1 MKYSLKIFICFS
13 LFFLFNCKSKL
24 AVAVSTL
31 NKIEPIYSQADS
43 ILYTQKLIETKK
55 LSDSC
60 EKYNLNCLIHF
71 PEEYPNYKGGIHKFR
86 EALFK
91 GVKVPKSSKLSKY
104 TVEFIIGRN
113 DSIENVKIYGT
124 NNDKMKNEI
133 ARVLKIHS
141 IKKNWNSGSFFR
153 HKIKYLYELD
163 IELLEKNNSR

>member
-113 DSIENVKIYGT
+113 DSIENVKISGT
-124 NNDKMKNEI
+124 NNEKMKNEI
-133 ARVLKIHS
+133 ARVLKIDS
-141 IKKNWNSGSFFR
+141 IKKN
-153 HKIKYLYELD
+153 
-163 IELLEKNNSR
+163 

>member
-1 MKYSLKIFICFS
+1 MLCAV
-13 LFFLFNCKSKL
+13 FFN
-24 AVAVSTL
+24 
-31 NKIEPIYSQADS
+31 
-43 ILYTQKLIETKK
+43 
-55 LSDSC
+55 
-60 EKYNLNCLIHF
+60 
-71 PEEYPNYKGGIHKFR
+71 
-86 EALFK
+86 FK

-113 DSIENVKIYGT
+113 DSIENVKISGT

-133 ARVLKIHS
+133 ARVLKIDS